1 MTTTPHLMDM
11 MSKLIE
17 TPSVSSVSPSFDM
30 GNRAVIDLLANW
42 LDDLGFTV
50 ELQPLENHTD
60 KANLIATLGQGE
72 DGLVLAGHTD
82 TVPCDESRW
91 RFDPFSL
98 TVSKDRLYGLGTSDM
113 KSFLALVIEA
123 ASSFRDSD
131 LQRPLT
137 ILATADEESTMDG
150 AKLVS
155 QRAQRLGRYCVIG
168 EPTNLIPVHQHKGMF
183 MEAIRLLGKSGH
195 SSDPRLGKNAL
206 EGMHTVIQG
215 LVDFRT
221 ELGEQ
226 HNNPVF
232 DVPTPT
238 LNLGHIH
245 GGDNP
250 NRICGKC
257 ELHLDLRPLPG
268 MSIDELRQTLR
279 DRVAGIA
286 AELELEC
293 EFEALQHGIP
303 ALETPPDSPIVTL
316 AEQLAGTKS
325 VAVAF
330 ATEGPYLNQ
339 MGTETVVLGPGN
351 IAQAHQPD
359 EYLEIGR
366 IKPTLDLLRQLIA
379 RTCSDALD

>member
-1 MTTTPHLMDM
+1 MTTTPHLMEM

-17 TPSVSSVSPSFDM
+17 TPSVSSVSPMFDM
-30 GNRAVIDLLANW
+30 GNQAVVDLLANW
-42 LDDLGFTV
+42 LQDLGFTV
-50 ELQPLENHTD
+50 EIQTLENHTD

-82 TVPCDESRW
+82 TVPCDEGRW

-113 KSFLALVIEA
+113 KSFLALAIEA
-123 ASSFRDSD
+123 AGSFKDSD
-131 LQRPLT
+131 LERPLT
-137 ILATADEESTMDG
+137 ILATADEESTMNG
-150 AKLVS
+150 AKLIA
-155 QRAQRLGRYCVIG
+155 QRDQRLGRYCVIG
-168 EPTNLIPVHQHKGMF
+168 EPTKLIPVHQHKGMF
-183 MEAIRLLGKSGH
+183 MEAIRLVGQSGH

-206 EGMHTVIQG
+206 EGMHAVMHG

-221 ELGEQ
+221 ELEEL
-226 HNNPVF
+226 HNNPTF

-250 NRICGKC
+250 NRICGQC
-257 ELHLDLRPLPG
+257 ELHFDLRPLPG

-279 DRVAGIA
+279 DRVSRIA
-286 AELELEC
+286 AALELEC
-293 EFEALQHGIP
+293 EFEALQDGIP
-303 ALETPPDSPIVTL
+303 AMDTPADSPIVKL
-316 AEQLAGTKS
+316 AEELSGAKS
-325 VAVAF
+325 IAVAF

-359 EYLEIGR
+359 EYLEIAR
-366 IKPTLDLLRQLIA
+366 IEPTLELMRQLIA
-379 RTCSDALD
+379 RVCSDEFE